1 MQSKKNVDYM
11 ILVPGKVFPY
21 QFVLSLVE
29 TITYLMQNG
38 YSYYISIKNLA
49 LVSSLRNSL
58 ISQDFTDG
66 YFDNIK
72 IDESSSVFNNNLDV
86 NKKILMFDSDMC
98 WTLDD
103 LKYLMHND
111 NDITVGGYKT
121 IGGTVCINFE
131 EEDHMS
137 PEEFNS
143 FDKPFEVKA
152 AGLGFTSVNQKV
164 FESIEYPWFK
174 VDEGKSFSTAVG
186 EDVYF
191 FRKAREAG
199 FKVICD
205 PRMRPGHIKDLTL
218 HI

>member
-1 MQSKKNVDYM
+1 VKSKKSVDYI
-11 ILVPGKVFPY
+11 ILIPGKNFPY
-21 QFVLSLVE
+21 QFVLSLIE
-29 TITYLMQNG
+29 TISYLLQNG
-38 YSYYISIKNLA
+38 HSYYISIKSLA

-58 ISQDFTDG
+58 ISQDFING
-66 YFDNIK
+66 SFDNVEVG
-72 IDESSSVFNNNLDV
+72 ESPTVFNNTLIV

-121 IGGTVCINFE
+121 LGGTVCINFE
-131 EEDHMS
+131 EEHMS
-137 PEEFNS
+137 AQEFKS

-152 AGLGFTSVNQKV
+152 AGLGFASVKQKV

-174 VDEGKSFSTAVG
+174 VDEGKSFSSMIG

-205 PRMRPGHIKDLTL
+205 PRIRPGHVKDLAL
-218 HI
+218 YI